1 MVQYRLCPVLHSYEE
16 YLDET
21 EQAEQGKI
29 QNVLFEE
36 KKDTRKCKQI
46 KEKPGAKWST
56 ESGDLRARP
65 HPAKL
70 PICGK
75 QNPGPGGDG
84 THL

>member
-1 MVQYRLCPVLHSYEE
+1 MVSSNHSIRDLQCEWVKE
-16 YLDET
+16 NT
-21 EQAEQGKI
+21 KC
-29 QNVLFEE
+29 EE

-70 PICGK
+70 PICEK
-75 QNPGPGGDG
+75 E
-84 THL
+84 